1 MSESKQSW
9 EALPPHSYER
19 YVAWLESCGIYQVP
33 CENNW
38 YTTAISMWLAE
49 THEALVTPK
58 HAYDEWLASKAPSQF
73 QTADKPPLTNSAIR
87 AELLDTVKSY
97 VCKDRSTAHGDA
109 EDNFKH
115 IAWLWSDYL
124 AMIKPREKLT
134 NKDVAAMMVLFKVA
148 RAAHNPDNLDNWLD
162 AAGYSICGGS
172 IAKVEQLRNE
182 GTK

>member
-1 MSESKQSW
+1 MSESNWK
-9 EALPPHSYER
+9 ELPPYSYER
-19 YVAWLESCGIYQVP
+19 YKAWMFERGATVYWD
-33 CENNW
+33 E
-38 YTTAISMWLAE
+38 
-49 THEALVTPK
+49 H
-58 HAYDEWLASKAPSQF
+58 EWLDVAEPLKWPTSAIRAQVIPQIHLDIINRSKGIVEPS
-73 QTADKPPLTNSAIR
+73 DKPIPTNSEIR

-115 IAWLWSDYL
+115 IAWLWNDYL

-162 AAGYSICGGS
+162 AAGYSICGGG
-172 IAKVEQLRNE
+172 IAKVEQIRNE
-182 GTK
+182 GNK